1 MQRLWDKGAD
11 MKYSEQIKALTIDEL
26 ITTYS
31 KTKKVLL
38 KEIEVF
44 FSPKGIRMYSD
55 MLADIVEEMN
65 RRKV

>member
-1 MQRLWDKGAD
+1 